1 MAAEPSVPVAGLTPV
16 RFAALL
22 AAVLSVSM
30 AYGVSLPLLPFILE
44 RLLAPGYS
52 SSVSAHAGMLTAL
65 YTLALF
71 ILSPIWGTLSDR
83 FNRRFVI
90 SFGLVGSGVSLVMLD
105 NVSSL
110 MMLYASR
117 MMSGVFSAA
126 VLPPTLAYIAET
138 CGMPERQKKYAIVAS
153 FVSLGFMLGSL
164 VGGWLSPMVLSPST
178 GMWLAG
184 VFMPDSPF
192 FLIALT
198 AILCASGMVFL
209 SGAEPIRSDMV
220 GGAVQADGK
229 RIEWLLLLTL
239 ITLFG
244 VSVAEVGITLLGKL
258 SLSLDPGTISR
269 FFVICSLVM
278 IAVQIGMFPMLIR
291 KFPLH
296 SLLVFA
302 FSLGAFGLGL
312 IPYTSSAVVIGVLFG
327 MIAAATGVLVPTLTS
342 LISQAA
348 GGDQGKVFGQQVS
361 VANLGQAI
369 AAAST
374 GILFAASPAA
384 PFLMASA
391 MLAAG
396 ALIVLWRRQPWNW

>member
-1 MAAEPSVPVAGLTPV
+1 MGGMAAESAIPVARLTPV
-16 RFAALL
+16 RFAVLL
-22 AAVLSVSM
+22 AAVLAVSM

-44 RLLAPGYS
+44 RLLGPGYS
-52 SSVSAHAGMLTAL
+52 SSVAGHAGMLTAL

-71 ILSPIWGTLSDR
+71 ILSPFWGALSDR
-83 FNRRFVI
+83 FNRRVVI

-110 MMLYASR
+110 AMLYVSR
-117 MMSGVFSAA
+117 MMGGVFSAA

-164 VGGWLSPMVLSPST
+164 VGGWFSPMVLSPSP

-220 GGAVQADGK
+220 GDAVQADGK

-258 SLSLDPGTISR
+258 SLSLAPDTISR

-278 IAVQIGMFPMLIR
+278 IAVQIGMFPVLIR
-291 KFPLH
+291 KFPLD
-296 SLLVFA
+296 SLLVSA
-302 FSLGAFGLGL
+302 FSMGALGLGL
-312 IPYTSSAVVIGVLFG
+312 IPYATSTMLIGVLFG
-327 MIAAATGVLVPTLTS
+327 MLAAATGILVPALTS
-342 LISQAA
+342 VISQTAD
-348 GGDQGKVFGQQVS
+348 GSHGKVFGKQVS
-361 VANLGQAI
+361 AANLGQAI

-374 GILFAASPAA
+374 GILFAVSPAA
-384 PFLMASA
+384 PFLMASS

-396 ALIVLWRRQPWNW
+396 ALIVWWRRQF